1 MRVYHSAYST
11 CADIMRKFIERPTL
25 IGVWAISCPG
35 LLKSKTKEL
44 ALQEPGNAMYL
55 TTLAEKMRIDM
66 LYDAVAHLK
75 NIENER
81 PIRQSDIESKL
92 VEVDKLAAAE
102 ARRIEAQEAL
112 MATELHEIGDGSD
125 SVEMWVRSIEQARA
139 NKTLVL
145 RGQGLFA
152 VPPELFALVAEM
164 EIVDLGENQLKELP
178 AEVEQLHRLKKLY
191 LDTNAL
197 ATVPS
202 SLGKLHEH
210 LTLVALA
217 DNPLHEEFFAAYL
230 AGLPRLFAFLRERR
244 RAASSIAASLA
255 ASSASRAEPDR
266 PSR

>member
-25 IGVWAISCPG
+25 ISVWAISCPG

-75 NIENER
+75 NIETER

-92 VEVDKLAAAE
+92 LEVDKLATAE
-102 ARRIEAQEAL
+102 ARRIEAQEAV
-112 MATELHEIGDGSD
+112 MTMELHEIGDGSD
-125 SVEMWVRSIEQARA
+125 SVDVWVQSIEQARA

-152 VPPELFALVAEM
+152 VPPELFALVADM

-178 AEVEQLHRLKKLY
+178 GEVDMLHKLKKLY

-197 ATVPS
+197 KTVPS
-202 SLGKLHEH
+202 SIGKLHEH
-210 LTLVALA
+210 LTFVALA
-217 DNPLHEEFFAAYL
+217 DNPLQEDIFTAYL
-230 AGLPRLFAFLRERR
+230 GGLPRLFAFLRERR
-244 RAASSIAASLA
+244 RAASTV
-255 ASSASRAEPDR
+255 SAPLSRVKSKR
-266 PSR
+266 RQSQH